1 MRRGIRWDAAAFSR
15 EVDELMRIF
24 SSDVAP
30 SAAPIGA
37 EAIFVVGL
45 PRSSTTLIE
54 QILAAH
60 PNVEGASEL
69 PDLPAV
75 IGAESSRRGVPYT
88 RWMREAT
95 PADWERLGRE
105 YLARTARWRAER
117 PRFTDKLPNNWPL
130 IGAARAMLPE
140 AKFVACRRDPVET
153 CWSCY
158 KQLFAPG
165 LVSYA
170 YDLGELAAYWRDYDR
185 LARFWVERYP
195 SHVRSQSYEA
205 LLDEPEAEIRA
216 LLEFCGLAFDD
227 ACLRFHEA
235 RRGVRTV
242 SSGQVRQPLRR
253 DTARGPRYG
262 ELLAPLRDALKA
274 VQ

>member
-1 MRRGIRWDAAAFSR
+1 
-15 EVDELMRIF
+15 
-24 SSDVAP
+24 
-30 SAAPIGA
+30 
-37 EAIFVVGL
+37 
-45 PRSSTTLIE
+45 
-54 QILAAH
+54 
-60 PNVEGASEL
+60 
-69 PDLPAV
+69 V
-75 IGAESSRRGVPYT
+75 ISQESIRRGVPYT
-88 RWMREAT
+88 RWAEHAT
-95 PADWERLGRE
+95 PADWERLGRD

-117 PRFTDKLPNNWPL
+117 PRFTDKLPNNWAL
-130 IGAARAMLPE
+130 IGAAHAMLPE
-140 AKFVACRRDPVET
+140 AKFIACHRDPVET

-195 SHVRSQSYEA
+195 SHVRAQSYEA
-205 LLDEPEAEIRA
+205 LLAEPESEIRA
-216 LLEFCGLAFDD
+216 LLDFCGLPFDER
-227 ACLRFHEA
+227 CLRFHEA
-235 RRGVRTV
+235 KRSVRTL

-253 DTARGPRYG
+253 NTARGPRYG